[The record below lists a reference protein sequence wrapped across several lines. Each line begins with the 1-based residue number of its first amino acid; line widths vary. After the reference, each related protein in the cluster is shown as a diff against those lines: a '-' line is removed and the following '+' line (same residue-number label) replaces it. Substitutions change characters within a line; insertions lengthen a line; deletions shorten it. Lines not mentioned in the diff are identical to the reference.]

1 MTGHR
6 SRASW
11 ALPGLLALL
20 ALGLVGR
27 AHAHPLSPP
36 VLTVREQGAQHY
48 QVSFRRSPLA
58 AARLELDWPLQCRV
72 GKLVESRHND
82 QLVADFELS
91 CARPLSGQ
99 TLRVFGL
106 VELELSLLVY
116 VELERVEPVRALL
129 SAERTSLTFPRRE
142 SSWALLRDYV
152 ALGVQHLVT
161 GPDHILFVLG
171 LLLLVRGLRARLLAL
186 TAFTLGHSVT
196 LCLSALSVI
205 RLPQAPVE
213 LGIAVSLLVVAL
225 EVLAQRE
232 GDLRALR
239 RVWLLASGFGL
250 LHGLG
255 FASVLL
261 EAGLPKHAVP
271 LSLLGFNL
279 GVELGQLLVV
289 LLLAPLLWALE
300 KLRVE
305 GRDSSAP
312 ERGVNGRGSSAPERG
327 DEGRGS
333 SAPERGVEGR
343 GSSAPERRSRRVRV
357 LAAYSIGALAAMWCI
372 ERALLLCAQA

>member
-1 MTGHR
+1 MTANR
-6 SRASW
+6 SRACW

-20 ALGLVGR
+20 ALGLAGR

-48 QVSFRRSPLA
+48 RVSFRRSPLA

-72 GKLVESRHND
+72 GKLVERRQDD

-91 CARPLSGQ
+91 CGRPLSGQ

-152 ALGVQHLVT
+152 ALGVQHLLT

-171 LLLLVRGLRARLLAL
+171 LLLLVRGLRARLWAL

-213 LGIAVSLLVVAL
+213 LGIALSLLVVAL

-232 GDLRALR
+232 GELRAPR
-239 RVWLLASGFGL
+239 PVWLLASGFGL

-255 FASVLL
+255 FASALV

-271 LSLLGFNL
+271 LSLLGFNV

-300 KLRVE
+300 KLCVQGRGASAQEPSVE
-305 GRDSSAP
+305 GRAASTH
-312 ERGVNGRGSSAPERG
+312 EQ
-327 DEGRGS
+327 
-333 SAPERGVEGR
+333 
-343 GSSAPERRSRRVRV
+343 RSRRVRV

-372 ERALLLCAQA
+372 ERALALCSWA